1 MRRWGAWSLRRG
13 RPAASGGPGPRPA
26 AAARA
31 QQGLAEER
39 ACCAQQGADRG
50 QASSPEGRARTHSR
64 YRAPTMCQAAK
75 PGWNEPGRGTVLFLF
90 FLSFLS
96 CISFWGTE
104 LGSDNHTRYV
114 ESLRHSQRPPGTLR
128 SHHTLRGCVLCA
140 GFHVPETVPWP
151 PTVLLCPCAS
161 FAQPPPLP
169 SASRQSLLC
178 ACESVSGGLLVCS
191 AVQISHV
198 SEISFAFLWLT
209 YFTQRDAVSVQSR
222 CCCKW
227 LRSHFFYGE

>member
-128 SHHTLRGCVLCA
+128 SHHTLRAVFSVLGFTSPRRSRGHQLCCSAPAPPSPSPHPSPLPA
-140 GFHVPETVPWP
+140 GNLFSVPVSLFLVVCLC
-151 PTVLLCPCAS
+151 VLLCRFPM
-161 FAQPPPLP
+161 
-169 SASRQSLLC
+169 
-178 ACESVSGGLLVCS
+178 
-191 AVQISHV
+191 
-198 SEISFAFLWLT
+198 
-209 YFTQRDAVSVQSR
+209 
-222 CCCKW
+222 
-227 LRSHFFYGE
+227 